1 MVIFTILC
9 VPMYI
14 YATIMIS
21 LEEAKTQQ
29 ELTKVSQTIITQM
42 DSFDPSVQEIFYF
55 PRFKTYQ
62 AGLYSTRQEAI
73 FSTIK
78 NPIDFSLQE
87 HYVDK
92 NGYRYLI
99 TPLPQGVYFG
109 ANFLVIQKEFSLSAL
124 WVRLFVTALAI
135 LLIIYI
141 ISYLLVREF
150 EKPLKALNARLD
162 TFIKDSV
169 HEINTPLA
177 IIYANVELS
186 EDKQGKSLYLSRI
199 YAAAKTLS
207 TIYND
212 MEYLIK
218 KNRISKT
225 KKMINLGEFVQDRI
239 DYFSDIAS
247 MKKIVF
253 HSDLADHITLL
264 FNETQLTRIVDNTLS
279 NAIKYS
285 HDSTSIEVIVT
296 SNGGQSIF
304 EVKDFGIGIE
314 KPEAIFERFYREDE
328 AKGGFGIGL
337 SIVKSICDEHNVS
350 INITSKLNEGTT
362 FHYIFPHLI

>member
-1 MVIFTILC
+1 
-9 VPMYI
+9 MYI

-42 DSFDPSVQEIFYF
+42 DSFDPSVQNIFYF

-62 AGLYSTRQEAI
+62 AGLYTTKKKAV

-78 NPIDFSLQE
+78 ESIDFSLQDR
-87 HYVDK
+87 YINKDD
-92 NGYRYLI
+92 YRYLI

-109 ANFLVIQKEFSLSAL
+109 ANFLVVQKEFSLSAL
-124 WVRLFVTALAI
+124 WVRLFITALAI
-135 LLIIYI
+135 LLVIYL
-141 ISYLLVREF
+141 ISYFLVREF
-150 EKPLKALNARLD
+150 EKPLKAINARLD

-169 HEINTPLA
+169 HEINTPLS
-177 IIYANVELS
+177 IIYANVELA
-186 EDKQGKSLYLSRI
+186 EDKEGKSLYLTRI

-225 KKMINLGEFVQDRI
+225 KTMINLGEFVQKRI

-247 MKKIVF
+247 MKKIIF
-253 HSDLADHITLL
+253 HSNLSDQIKLL

-285 HDSTSIEVIVT
+285 HDNSFIEVDVST
-296 SNGGQSIF
+296 THEGAIF
-304 EVKDFGIGIE
+304 EVKDYGIGIE

-337 SIVKSICDEHNVS
+337 SIVKSICDEHA
-350 INITSKLNEGTT
+350 IPIIITSKLHNGAT
-362 FHYIFPHLI
+362 FRYIFPL